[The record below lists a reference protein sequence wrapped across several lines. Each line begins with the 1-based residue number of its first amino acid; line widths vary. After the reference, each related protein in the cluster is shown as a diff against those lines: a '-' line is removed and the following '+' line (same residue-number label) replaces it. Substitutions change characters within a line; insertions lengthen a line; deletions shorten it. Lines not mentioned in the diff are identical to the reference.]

1 MSAIDHHDLQGDGAG
16 GGARD
21 AHEGGLGVREQIERY
36 RSAFIAVVTMIVIAA
51 LVGGYILSHENLKLP
66 TWVPVLGHNYFTLKA
81 EFQNAEALT
90 PGQGQAVT
98 IAGAKIGEIAS
109 VDLHNGVALVTMH
122 LTPKYALIYHD
133 ATLLMRP
140 KTELEDMTV
149 EVNPGS
155 PATGRVPSGATI
167 PLAQTAPNAHLDE
180 LWAGL
185 DADTRAYLQ
194 LLLAGAGEGF
204 KENGPAF
211 AAVLKRFDPLARE
224 AQEIT
229 RELHFRHEDIAHSIH
244 NFRLLMEAF
253 GNKDKQLADVI
264 DASNAVF
271 AAFAQEQHNVERTLQ
286 LLPGAL
292 SKTEHGLGKI
302 TTAFNLVGPTL
313 GELQPFARSVAP
325 AEEAARASFKTTTP
339 IIQNDIRPFA
349 RQILP
354 TINALGPDTK
364 QLAEAFPHLSTTF
377 SVFNEFFNEIAYNPG
392 KNQPGFLFFLDWG
405 AHNLNSAISSADAHG
420 PLGRTLLYINCEVLP
435 LFKGV
440 AKINKTVNI
449 LVGLTNPPTAQECAS
464 EGILKGGT
472 TTAATTATAASAHA
486 KAGTSIGGRFSGLI
500 TGAYGDGAGAV
511 SAASGV
517 GVGATG
523 AKPSA
528 AHPSAGEA
536 GSSAGSLPLLTGG
549 ASAGGG
555 G

>member
-1 MSAIDHHDLQGDGAG
+1 MSAIDQHDLQGGD
-16 GGARD
+16 GARD

-51 LVGGYILSHENLKLP
+51 LVGGYILAHENLKLP

-81 EFQNAEALT
+81 EFENAQALT

-109 VDLHNGVALVTMH
+109 VDLRNGVAVVTMH

-149 EVNPGS
+149 EVSPGS
-155 PATGRVPSGATI
+155 PASGRLNSGATI

-194 LLLAGAGEGF
+194 ELLAGAGEGF
-204 KENGPAF
+204 NENGKAF
-211 AAVLKRFDPLARE
+211 SATLKRFDPLARE

-229 RELHFRHEDIAHSIH
+229 RELHLRHEDIARSVH
-244 NFRLLMEAF
+244 NFRLLIEAF

-264 DASNAVF
+264 NASNAVF
-271 AAFAQEQHNVERTLQ
+271 ATFAQEDRNVERTLQ

-313 GELQPFARSVAP
+313 RDLQPFARSVAP
-325 AEEAARASFKTTTP
+325 AEEASRASFKTTTP
-339 IIQNDIRPFA
+339 IIKEDIRPFA

-364 QLAEAFPHLSTTF
+364 QLAEAFPHLAASF
-377 SVFNEFFNEIAYNPG
+377 SVFNEFFNELAYNPS
-392 KNQPGFLFFLDWG
+392 KNQAGFLFFLDWG
-405 AHNLNSAISSADAHG
+405 AHNLNSVVSSADAHG
-420 PLGRTLLYINCEVLP
+420 PLGRSLLYINCEVLP
-435 LFKGV
+435 LL
-440 AKINKTVNI
+440 APTATINKTVNI
-449 LVGLTNPPTAQECAS
+449 LVGLTNPPSKQECEN
-464 EGILKGGT
+464 EGILKGGAAT
-472 TTAATTATAASAHA
+472 ATTASTRSRHATTTATAARSRSANPV
-486 KAGTSIGGRFSGLI
+486 GSRFSGLDK
-500 TGAYGDGAGAV
+500 GA
-511 SAASGV
+511 SAA
-517 GVGATG
+517 
-523 AKPSA
+523 
-528 AHPSAGEA
+528 
-536 GSSAGSLPLLTGG
+536 LTGG
-549 ASAGGG
+549 TTAGGG